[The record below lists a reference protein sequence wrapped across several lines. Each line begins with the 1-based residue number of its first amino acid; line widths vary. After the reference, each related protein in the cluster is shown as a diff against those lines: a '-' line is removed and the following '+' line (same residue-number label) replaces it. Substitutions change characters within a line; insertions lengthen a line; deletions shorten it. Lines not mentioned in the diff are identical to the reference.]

1 MNTDALAEKTL
12 VMLVGPVATGK
23 STIIQAASA
32 LDETFSYVQSFTSR
46 AQRDVNDNS
55 YMFLPLDTVKQ
66 LHESG
71 QTVTFIE
78 HPTTGDLYG
87 TTADSYATEYSV
99 LDTLFNTV
107 QTYRSLPFKNTIV
120 VSITTSPD
128 AWKKFFMARFPYE
141 SEDGKKR
148 LEEARLSTQWS
159 LSQSTDHYW
168 LVNDGSPEEVA
179 RKLIAIARGTSK
191 GDVGEP
197 IARELLETLSTNP
210 W

>member
-23 STIIQAASA
+23 STIIQAAAA
-32 LDETFSYVQSFTSR
+32 LDPAFSYVQSFTSR

-87 TTADSYATEYSV
+87 TTADSYSTEYSV

-107 QTYRSLPFKNTIV
+107 QTYRGLPFKNTIV
-120 VSITTSPD
+120 VSITTNPE
-128 AWKKFFMARFPYE
+128 AWKKFFHARFPYE
-141 SEDGKKR
+141 SEDGKMR

-159 LSQSTDHYW
+159 LSQSNDHYW
-168 LVNDGSPEEVA
+168 LVNDGSPEDVA

-197 IARELLETLSTNP
+197 TARELLETLTTNP